1 MEIRI
6 SIAIENL
13 LIEDTA
19 LPYLEVPSDIR
30 CYYQLEATGI
40 KWVTPLIVV
49 PRDIRSCRQS
59 EVKHKK

>member
-30 CYYQLEATGI
+30 SYYQLEATGI
-40 KWVTPLIVV
+40 KWATL
-49 PRDIRSCRQS
+49 
-59 EVKHKK
+59 